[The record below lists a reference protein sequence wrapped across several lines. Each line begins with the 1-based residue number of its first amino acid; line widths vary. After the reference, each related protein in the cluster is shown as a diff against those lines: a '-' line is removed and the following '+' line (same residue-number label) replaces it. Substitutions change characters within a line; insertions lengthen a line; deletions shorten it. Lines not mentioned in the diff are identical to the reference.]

1 MNLILIAIGGALG
14 SMARYLSSEAIIK
27 ICRGTQYVIFPF
39 NTLVVNVAGS
49 LLVGIF
55 YYFAVHHFDLFD
67 HKMRNF
73 WIVGFFGG
81 FTTFSAFSLDFFRL
95 FVAGHEF
102 LAFSYVMA
110 SVSLALLSLFFGFYL
125 MKVIFA

>member
-27 ICRGTQYVIFPF
+27 LCRGTHYVVFPF
-39 NTLVVNVAGS
+39 NTLFVNVVGSMLAG
-49 LLVGIF
+49 VI
-55 YYFAVHHFDLFD
+55 YYFMISHLEIFD

-73 WIVGFFGG
+73 WIVGFLGG

-102 LAFSYVMA
+102 LAFSYVLA

-125 MKVIFA
+125 MKIIFV